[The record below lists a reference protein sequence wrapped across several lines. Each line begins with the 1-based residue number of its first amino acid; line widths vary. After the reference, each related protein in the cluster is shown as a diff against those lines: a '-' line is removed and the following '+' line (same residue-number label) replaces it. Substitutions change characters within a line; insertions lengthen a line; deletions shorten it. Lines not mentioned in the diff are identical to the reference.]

1 MKTAAES
8 EYDRDAFAAAMRVIG
23 ARGGRARKAKL
34 TKAQRREIARKA
46 ALARWAKRDPEP
58 PSGSPTPT
66 TKRRNLRVVTS
77 AAAELG
83 RAGGQAAQRGKTAA
97 ELSELGQRLARAR
110 WAAIP
115 PPARARWDRE
125 NAANDDSAY
134 AVCTDAVRILA
145 RTQSTG
151 EGVRA

>member
-34 TKAQRREIARKA
+34 TKAQRQEIARKA

-58 PSGSPTPT
+58 PPGSPNPGP
-66 TKRRNLRVVTS
+66 KRRNLRVVTS

-83 RAGGQAAQRGKTAA
+83 RAGGRASQRGKTAA
-97 ELSELGQRLARAR
+97 ELSDLGKRLARAR
-110 WAAIP
+110 WGMDGVP
-115 PPARARWDRE
+115 NGNPWGVG

-134 AVCTDAVRILA
+134 AVCTDALRIPVA
-145 RTQSTG
+145 
-151 EGVRA
+151 A